1 MKIYYNGT
9 CYSGAIYNGKAVYC
23 GRFGMQSLRFV
34 NDSTTLRLTGDGN
47 FRFNN

>member
-9 CYSGAIYNGKAVYC
+9 CYSGAIYNGKAVYR

-34 NDSTTLRLTGDGN
+34 SSSALRLTGDGN
-47 FRFNN
+47 VRFNN